1 MNFIE
6 FRNSMFKFA
15 CFNINQ
21 VNTCF
26 PSFDKNNLTRW
37 QKKGYLVSL
46 RQGYYAFS
54 EYKGNADYINYF
66 ANRIYSPSYISL
78 HTALAYYGIIP
89 EAVIQI
95 TSVSTLKTTTFLNYF
110 AEYSYKSVKEA
121 LFFGYDLKPLN
132 DGRILQIAKPE
143 KALIDLIYLYPF
155 YNNDEELLN
164 LRLDE
169 AYLHDDLNKT
179 LMQEYTEMFKS
190 IALEKRMKKLINI
203 YNL

>member
-1 MNFIE
+1 
-6 FRNSMFKFA
+6 MFEFA
-15 CFNINQ
+15 CFDINQ
-21 VNTCF
+21 VNSCF
-26 PSFDKNNLTRW
+26 PSFDKNNFTRW

-54 EYKGNADYINYF
+54 EYKGNADYIYYF

-78 HTALAYYGIIP
+78 HSALAYYGIIP
-89 EAVIQI
+89 ETVIQI
-95 TSVSTLKTTTFLNYF
+95 TSVSSLKTITFSNDF
-110 AEYSYKSVKEA
+110 AEYSYKSIKEA

-132 DGRILQIAKPE
+132 DGRTLQIAKPE

-169 AYLHDDLNKT
+169 DYLHDDLNKI
-179 LMQEYTEMFKS
+179 LLQEYTEKCKS
-190 IALEKRMKKLINI
+190 LTLENRIKKLINI
-203 YNL
+203 YNI